1 MVSFNHITNIISEML
16 YKHDCVIIPHFGG
29 FVARNHS
36 ASFSKSLD
44 VIIPPSKQILFN
56 RNLIHNDGLLV
67 NAISEKHNLSYQY
80 ALKLLEDYKD
90 YIVSLLGVK
99 KRFELTNLGLLYIDT
114 EQILRFEQKAD
125 VNFLIDSFG
134 FEPVIAQPIPVQTEP
149 KIIAADTFIDRKIVA
164 EPVVKP
170 KKTKSYLRM
179 AAITISAPLVFASLF
194 FALSSKRL
202 QPLME
207 SSVNPF
213 YTPEKVYQPKSEFKP
228 NTAKIDIAKTETP
241 VETDNG
247 LMYFKLENTDKI
259 IIASAT
265 DNKLTPPKADI
276 KLKINTEVQNFSSDA
291 PFQVV
296 VGCFSV
302 EENANRLIRDLQK
315 NNISAAISGVNTK
328 GLHVVSCGGFTS
340 KDQAVNKLEEIKEI
354 FPSAW
359 IMAK

>member
-1 MVSFNHITNIISEML
+1 MVSFSNITLIISELL

-29 FVARNHS
+29 FVARTHS
-36 ASFSKSLD
+36 AGFSKGND
-44 VIIPPSKQILFN
+44 IILPPSKQILFN

-67 NAISEKHNLSYQY
+67 NAISEKHNLSYQDS
-80 ALKLLEDYKD
+80 LKLLEDYKD
-90 YIVSLLGVK
+90 YIVSLLSVK

-134 FEPVIAQPIPVQTEP
+134 FEPIIAQPISVENEP
-149 KIIAADTFIDRKIVA
+149 KIIVADTFVDRKIVV
-164 EPVVKP
+164 EPEIKP
-170 KKTKSYLRM
+170 KKTKSYLKM
-179 AAITISAPLVFASLF
+179 AAITISAPLIFASLF
-194 FALSSKRL
+194 FALSSKQL

-213 YTPEKVYQPKSEFKP
+213 YTPEKVYHPKSEFKP
-228 NTAKIDIAKTETP
+228 NTAKIDIARTESP

-247 LMYFKLENTDKI
+247 LMYFKLENSDKI
-259 IIASAT
+259 IIAST
-265 DNKLTPPKADI
+265 SDNNLTQPKTSI
-276 KLKINTEVQNFSSDA
+276 KLNINKETQNFNSDA

-315 NNISAAISGVNTK
+315 NNISAAISGVNAK

-340 KDQAVNKLEEIKEI
+340 KDQAVNKLEAIKGN
-354 FPSAW
+354 FPNAW